1 MDKRVTEKIRLV
13 NFSDKKVENG
23 KVNQRLDFN
32 FSLDR

>member
-13 NFSDKKVENG
+13 DFSDKKVENVM
-23 KVNQRLDFN
+23 VNQRLDFH